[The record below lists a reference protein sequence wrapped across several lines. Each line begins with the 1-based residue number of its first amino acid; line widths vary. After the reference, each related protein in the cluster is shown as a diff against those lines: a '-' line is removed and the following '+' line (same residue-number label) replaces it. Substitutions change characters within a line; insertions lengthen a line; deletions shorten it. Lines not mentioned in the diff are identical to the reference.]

1 VGILE
6 DLLLRGPKNE
16 RWIWLDPKKVRWGST
31 GWRSETL
38 MNYLMVRNP
47 AAKNPAKPNGVILN
61 VMVSGGKSI
70 DL

>member
-1 VGILE
+1 
-6 DLLLRGPKNE
+6 
-16 RWIWLDPKKVRWGST
+16 
-31 GWRSETL
+31 
-38 MNYLMVRNP
+38 MNYLMVGNP